1 MFEQLMPLLDHLGEK
16 RIAVLHLGGYDM
28 RVDVEAILMG
38 WIVIAVLVVLAL
50 VLRRGFRQRVDEKPT
65 RTQALLDGIIGFIE
79 GQLLGNFSSQS
90 LARQMFPF
98 IATLF
103 LYVLVSNWLSVIP
116 YLSSPTQDLNVTF
129 GLALMVYVV
138 SQVLAVKAKGGRR
151 YLKGFLEPV
160 AFLLPI
166 TLVGEISKPL
176 SHAFRLFGNVL
187 AGTILVTVVMVKFAP
202 VLVPSALNVVFGL
215 GFGAIQAFVFAIL
228 AVAYIDVAV
237 G

>member
-1 MFEQLMPLLDHLGEK
+1 LFEQLAPLLDHLGQK
-16 RIAVLHLGGYDM
+16 RIATLHLGSYGMKFD
-28 RVDVEAILMG
+28 VDAILMG
-38 WIVIAVLVVLAL
+38 WVVIAVLVVLAL
-50 VLRRGFRQRVDEKPT
+50 LLRRGLRERVDEKPT
-65 RTQALLDGIIGFIE
+65 RTQALLDSIIGFIE
-79 GQLLGNFSSQS
+79 GQLLGNFSSES

-129 GLALMVYVV
+129 GLALMVYIV
-138 SQVLAVKAKGGRR
+138 SQVLAVRAKGGKK
-151 YLKGFLEPV
+151 YFKSFLEPV

-202 VLVPSALNVVFGL
+202 VLVPSGLNLIFGL

>member
-1 MFEQLMPLLDHLGEK
+1 MFEQLAPLLDHLGEK
-16 RIAVLHLGGYDM
+16 RMAVLHLAGFDM
-28 RVDVEAILMG
+28 QFDVEAILMS
-38 WIVIAVLVVLAL
+38 WIVIAILVVFAL
-50 VLRRGFRQRVDEKPT
+50 FLRRGLRQPVDEKPT

-79 GQLLGNFSSQS
+79 GQLLGNFSSRA
-90 LARQMFPF
+90 LARQMFPL

-103 LYVLVSNWLSVIP
+103 LYVLVCNWLSVIP
-116 YLSSPTQDLNVTF
+116 YLSSPTQDLNVTL
-129 GLALMVYVV
+129 GLALMIYVV
-138 SQVLAVKAKGGRR
+138 SQVLAVKAKGGRK
-151 YLKGFLEPV
+151 YLKGFLEPM

-202 VLVPSALNVVFGL
+202 ILVPSGLNLIFGL